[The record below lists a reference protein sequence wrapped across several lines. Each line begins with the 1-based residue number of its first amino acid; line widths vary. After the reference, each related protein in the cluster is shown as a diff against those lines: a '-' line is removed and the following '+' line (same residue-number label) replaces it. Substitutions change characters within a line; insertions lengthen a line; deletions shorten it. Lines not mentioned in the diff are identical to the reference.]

1 MSEATVLDWL
11 CLHVDPA
18 HLPRR
23 SDSTSCLLRDVL
35 LLCCTVLTKG
45 HCCRYA
51 GGAQSRTSASGV
63 RLVAKAKGK
72 PRSAPRVNVPTIS
85 PEEEARQ
92 RKAKQLEEKA
102 RQQKAAE
109 AAAAAAAKEK
119 DAQRQ
124 WILQYAEDDSESD
137 SDGHIEQVS
146 GVNFNCTHVLIGIC
160 LQVN

>member
-1 MSEATVLDWL
+1 MLTQHTCPAGLTALLARYVTVL
-11 CLHVDPA
+11 CCPA
-18 HLPRR
+18 AA
-23 SDSTSCLLRDVL
+23 
-35 LLCCTVLTKG
+35 LTKG

-63 RLVAKAKGK
+63 RLVARAKGK
-72 PRSAPRVNVPTIS
+72 PKHTPRVEVPTIS
-85 PEEEARQ
+85 PEEEGRQ

-137 SDGHIEQVS
+137 SDGHFEQVS
-146 GVNFNCTHVLIGIC
+146 CVNSNYMFSLAGQVTHPAPTEPYSSC
-160 LQVN
+160 HWKC

>member
-1 MSEATVLDWL
+1 MEQMSEATVLDWL

-23 SDSTSCLLRDVL
+23 SDSSLTGYMTIPCCLAVLR
-35 LLCCTVLTKG
+35 TG

-72 PRSAPRVNVPTIS
+72 PKPTPRVEVPTIS

-92 RKAKQLEEKA
+92 RKVKQLEEKA
-102 RQQKAAE
+102 RQQKAVE

-137 SDGHIEQVS
+137 SDGHVEQVS
-146 GVNFNCTHVLIGIC
+146 CVN
-160 LQVN
+160 